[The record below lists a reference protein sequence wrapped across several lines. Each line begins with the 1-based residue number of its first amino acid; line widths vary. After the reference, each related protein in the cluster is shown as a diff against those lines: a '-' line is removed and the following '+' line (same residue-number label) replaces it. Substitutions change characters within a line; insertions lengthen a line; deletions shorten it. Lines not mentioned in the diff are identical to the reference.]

1 MWASFAENLDTE
13 ALLDRAIAQ
22 GVVYVAGSAFFV
34 DGRRT
39 HLARLAFSASSHER
53 IEEGI
58 RRLATAV
65 HEHRATS
72 SPWEART

>member
-1 MWASFAENLDTE
+1 
-13 ALLDRAIAQ
+13 
-22 GVVYVAGSAFFV
+22 VAGSAFFV

-39 HLARLAFSASSHER
+39 NLARLAFSASSHER